1 MKRTLSDLMLKNGRV
16 IDPSQNLDKVCDVL
30 IRDGKIAEVGKD
42 LKAEGGEVKD
52 VSGQIVC
59 PGLVDI
65 HCHLREPGLERK
77 ETIAT
82 GTRAAAAGGF
92 TTVLP
97 MPNTAPVA
105 DSPASIL
112 YVRDRAKEVGVVHV
126 YPIGA
131 ITKGS
136 RGQELAE
143 MSAMAD
149 AGAVAF
155 SDDGRPVDS
164 SRIMRLAMEYS
175 LITKLPLIAHEE
187 DLALVDDGDMNES
200 AVSTVLGLRGNPAAA
215 EETMIARDIILTRL
229 TGARLHIAHVSTA
242 HGVQLIREAKAEGL
256 PITAEVTPH
265 HLTLTEEAVRT
276 YDTNTK
282 VNPPLRTKSDVD
294 ALIEGLKDGTID
306 CVATDHAP
314 HTVEDKVVEY
324 HYAANGISGFETAL
338 PVLWTELVQE
348 GRMTAMELIDKM
360 STSAA
365 KIMNLPAGTLA
376 VGAAADVTV
385 IDPETI
391 LAVDKNEFYSKGK
404 NTPYHERLLSGWP
417 MLTIVDGAVV
427 MEDRKIKE

>member
-1 MKRTLSDLMLKNGRV
+1 M
-16 IDPSQNLDKVCDVL
+16 IDPSQKLDEVCDVL

-42 LKAEGGEVKD
+42 LKAENVEVKD
-52 VSGQIVC
+52 VTGMIVC

-136 RGQELAE
+136 KGQELAE

-164 SRIMRLAMEYS
+164 SRMMRLAMEYS

-187 DLALVDDGDMNES
+187 DLALVDDGDMNEG

-215 EETMIARDIILTRL
+215 EETMIARDIILARL

-282 VNPPLRTKSDVD
+282 VNPPLRTKGDVD

-348 GRMTAMELIDKM
+348 GRLTAMELIDKM

-365 KIMNLPAGTLA
+365 KIMNLPAGTLET
-376 VGAAADVTV
+376 GAAADVIV
-385 IDPETI
+385 IDPDTI

-417 MLTIVDGAVV
+417 MLTVVDGVVV

>member
-1 MKRTLSDLMLKNGRV
+1 MSDLLLKGGRV
-16 IDPSQNLDKVCDVL
+16 IDPSQKMDEVADVL
-30 IRDGKIAEVGKD
+30 IRDGKIAEVAKD
-42 LKAEGGEVKD
+42 LKAENVEVKD
-52 VSGQIVC
+52 VTGMIVC

-136 RGQELAE
+136 KGQELAE

-164 SRIMRLAMEYS
+164 SRMMRLAMEYS

-187 DLALVDDGDMNES
+187 DLALVDDGDMNEG

-215 EETMIARDIILTRL
+215 EETMIARDIILARL

-242 HGVQLIREAKAEGL
+242 HGVQLLREAKAEGL

-282 VNPPLRTKSDVD
+282 VNPPLRTKGDVD

-348 GRMTAMELIDKM
+348 GRLTAMELIDKM

-365 KIMNLPAGTLA
+365 KIMNLPAGTLS
-376 VGAAADVTV
+376 VGAAADVIV
-385 IDPETI
+385 IDPDTI

-417 MLTIVDGAVV
+417 MLTVVDGAVV

>member
-1 MKRTLSDLMLKNGRV
+1 M
-16 IDPSQNLDKVCDVL
+16 IDPSQKLDEVADVL

-42 LKAEGGEVKD
+42 LKAENVEVKD
-52 VSGQIVC
+52 VTGMIVC

-136 RGQELAE
+136 KGQELAE

-149 AGAVAF
+149 AGDVAF

-164 SRIMRLAMEYS
+164 SRMMRLAMEYS

-187 DLALVDDGDMNES
+187 DLALVDDGDMNEG

-215 EETMIARDIILTRL
+215 EETMIARDIILARL

-282 VNPPLRTKSDVD
+282 VNPPLRTKGDVD

-348 GRMTAMELIDKM
+348 GRLTAMELIDKM

-365 KIMNLPAGTLA
+365 KIMNLPAGTLET
-376 VGAAADVTV
+376 GAAADVIV
-385 IDPETI
+385 IDPDTI

-417 MLTIVDGAVV
+417 MLTVVDGAVV

>member
-1 MKRTLSDLMLKNGRV
+1 MSDLLLKGGRV
-16 IDPSQNLDKVCDVL
+16 IDPSQKLDEVADVL

-42 LKAEGGEVKD
+42 LKAENVEVKD
-52 VSGQIVC
+52 VTGMIVC

-136 RGQELAE
+136 KGQELAE

-164 SRIMRLAMEYS
+164 SRMMRLAMEYS

-187 DLALVDDGDMNES
+187 DLALVDDGDMNEG

-215 EETMIARDIILTRL
+215 EETMIARDIILARL

-282 VNPPLRTKSDVD
+282 VNPPLRTKGDVD

-348 GRMTAMELIDKM
+348 GRLTAMELIDKM

-365 KIMNLPAGTLA
+365 KIMNLPAGTLS
-376 VGAAADVTV
+376 VGAAADVIV
-385 IDPETI
+385 IDPDTI

-417 MLTIVDGAVV
+417 MLTVVDGAVV

>member
-1 MKRTLSDLMLKNGRV
+1 M
-16 IDPSQNLDKVCDVL
+16 IDPSQNMDMVADVL
-30 IRDGKIAEVGKD
+30 ILDGKIAAVGEHLEAAD
-42 LKAEGGEVKD
+42 CEVKD
-52 VSGQIVC
+52 VKGMVVA
-59 PGLVDI
+59 PGLVDL
-65 HCHLREPGLERK
+65 HCHLREPGQERK

-92 TTVLP
+92 TSVLP
-97 MPNTAPVA
+97 MPNTTPVA

-112 YVRDRAKEVGVVHV
+112 YVKDRAKEAGYAHV

-136 RGQELAE
+136 KGQELAE

-149 AGAVAF
+149 VGAVAF

-175 LITKLPLIAHEE
+175 HITKLPLIAHEE
-187 DLALVDDGDMNES
+187 DLALVDDGDMNEGYM
-200 AVSTVLGLRGNPAAA
+200 STVLGLRGNPAAA
-215 EETMIARDIILTRL
+215 EETMIARDIILCRL

-242 HGVQLIREAKAEGL
+242 HGVKMIRDAKEEGL
-256 PITAEVTPH
+256 NITAEVTPH
-265 HLTLTEEAVRT
+265 HLTLTEEALRT
-276 YDTNTK
+276 YDTNMK
-282 VNPPLRTKSDVD
+282 VNPPLRTKADVD
-294 ALIEGLKDGTID
+294 ALIEALKEGVID

-314 HTVEDKVVEY
+314 HTVEDKVIEF

-348 GRMTAMELIDKM
+348 GRISAMELINRM
-360 STSAA
+360 STVPA
-365 KIMNLPAGTLA
+365 KIMDLPAGTLQE
-376 VGAAADVTV
+376 GAAADVMV
-385 IDPETI
+385 FDPETI

-417 MLTIVDGAVV
+417 VLTVMDGRIV

>member
-1 MKRTLSDLMLKNGRV
+1 M
-16 IDPSQNLDKVCDVL
+16 IDPSQKLDEVCDVL

-42 LKAEGGEVKD
+42 LKAENVEVKD
-52 VSGQIVC
+52 VTGMIVC

-136 RGQELAE
+136 KGQELAE

-164 SRIMRLAMEYS
+164 SRMMRLAMEYS

-187 DLALVDDGDMNES
+187 DLALVDDGDMNEG

-215 EETMIARDIILTRL
+215 EETMIARDIILARL

-282 VNPPLRTKSDVD
+282 VNPPLRTKGDVD

-348 GRMTAMELIDKM
+348 GRLTAMELIDKM

-365 KIMNLPAGTLA
+365 KIMNLPAGTLET
-376 VGAAADVTV
+376 GAAADVIV
-385 IDPETI
+385 IDPDTI

-417 MLTIVDGAVV
+417 MLTVIDGAVV

>member
-1 MKRTLSDLMLKNGRV
+1 M
-16 IDPSQNLDKVCDVL
+16 IDPSQKLDEVADVL

-42 LKAEGGEVKD
+42 LKAENVEVKD
-52 VSGQIVC
+52 VTGMIVC

-136 RGQELAE
+136 KGQELAE
-143 MSAMAD
+143 MSAMAN

-164 SRIMRLAMEYS
+164 SRMMRLAMEYS

-187 DLALVDDGDMNES
+187 DLALVDDGDMNEG

-215 EETMIARDIILTRL
+215 EETMIARDIILARL

-282 VNPPLRTKSDVD
+282 VNPPLRTKGDVD

-348 GRMTAMELIDKM
+348 GRLTAMELIDKM

-365 KIMNLPAGTLA
+365 KIMNLPAGTLET
-376 VGAAADVTV
+376 GAAADVIV
-385 IDPETI
+385 IDPDTI

-417 MLTIVDGAVV
+417 MLTVVDGAVV

>member
-1 MKRTLSDLMLKNGRV
+1 M
-16 IDPSQNLDKVCDVL
+16 IDPSQKLDEVADVL

-42 LKAEGGEVKD
+42 LKAENVEVKD
-52 VSGQIVC
+52 VTGMIVC

-136 RGQELAE
+136 KGQELAE

-164 SRIMRLAMEYS
+164 SRMMRLAMEYS
-175 LITKLPLIAHEE
+175 LSTKLPLIAHEE
-187 DLALVDDGDMNES
+187 DLALVDDGDMNEG

-215 EETMIARDIILTRL
+215 EETMIARDIILARL

-282 VNPPLRTKSDVD
+282 VNPPLRTKGDVD

-348 GRMTAMELIDKM
+348 GRLTAMELIDKM

-365 KIMNLPAGTLA
+365 KIMNLPAGTLET
-376 VGAAADVTV
+376 GAAADVIV
-385 IDPETI
+385 IDPDTI

-417 MLTIVDGAVV
+417 MLTVVDGAVV

>member
-1 MKRTLSDLMLKNGRV
+1 M
-16 IDPSQNLDKVCDVL
+16 DPSQNLDEVCDVL
-30 IRDGKIAEVGKD
+30 IRDGKIAEIGKD
-42 LKAEGGEVKD
+42 LKAEGAEVKD
-52 VSGQIVC
+52 VTGQIVC

-92 TTVLP
+92 TTVMP

-282 VNPPLRTKSDVD
+282 VNPPLRTKNDVD

-417 MLTIVDGAVV
+417 MLTIVDGTVV

>member
-1 MKRTLSDLMLKNGRV
+1 M
-16 IDPSQNLDKVCDVL
+16 IDPSQKLDEVADVL
-30 IRDGKIAEVGKD
+30 IRDGKIAEVAKD
-42 LKAEGGEVKD
+42 LKAENVEVKD
-52 VSGQIVC
+52 VTGMIVC

-136 RGQELAE
+136 KGQELAE

-164 SRIMRLAMEYS
+164 SRMMRLAMEYS
-175 LITKLPLIAHEE
+175 LIAKLPLIAHEE
-187 DLALVDDGDMNES
+187 DLALVDDGDMNEG

-215 EETMIARDIILTRL
+215 EETMIARDIILARL

-282 VNPPLRTKSDVD
+282 VNPPLRTKGDVD
-294 ALIEGLKDGTID
+294 ALIGGLKDGTID

-348 GRMTAMELIDKM
+348 GRLTAMELIDKM

-365 KIMNLPAGTLA
+365 KIMNLPAGTLS
-376 VGAAADVTV
+376 VGAAADVIV
-385 IDPETI
+385 IDPDTI

-417 MLTIVDGAVV
+417 MLTVVDGAVV

>member
-1 MKRTLSDLMLKNGRV
+1 M
-16 IDPSQNLDKVCDVL
+16 IDPSQQFDEICDVL
-30 IRDGKIAEVGKD
+30 IRDGKIAEVGKNIQVESGD
-42 LKAEGGEVKD
+42 VKD
-52 VSGQIVC
+52 MTGLIVC
-59 PGLVDI
+59 PGLVDL

-97 MPNTAPVA
+97 MPNTSPVA

-136 RGQELAE
+136 KGQELAE

-155 SDDGRPVDS
+155 SDDGRPVSS

-175 LITKLPLIAHEE
+175 LMTKLPLIAHEE
-187 DLALVDDGDMNES
+187 DLALVDDGDMNEG
-200 AVSTVLGLRGNPAAA
+200 ATSTVLGLRGNPAAA
-215 EETMIARDIILTRL
+215 EETMIARDIILTQL
-229 TGARLHIAHVSTA
+229 TGARLHVAHVSTA
-242 HGVQLIREAKAEGL
+242 HGVQLIREAKADGL

-265 HLTLTEEAVRT
+265 HLTLTEEAVCG

-282 VNPPLRTKSDVD
+282 VNPPLRTKADID
-294 ALIEGLKDGTID
+294 ALIEGLKDGSID

-348 GRMTAMELIDKM
+348 GRLTAMELIDKM

-376 VGAAADVTV
+376 AGAAADVIA
-385 IDPETI
+385 IDPDTI

-417 MLTIVDGAVV
+417 VLTIVDGVVV

>member
-1 MKRTLSDLMLKNGRV
+1 M
-16 IDPSQNLDKVCDVL
+16 IDPSQKLDEVADVL

-42 LKAEGGEVKD
+42 LKAENVEVKD
-52 VSGQIVC
+52 VTGMIVC

-136 RGQELAE
+136 KGQELAE

-164 SRIMRLAMEYS
+164 SRMMRLAMEYS

-187 DLALVDDGDMNES
+187 DLALVDDGDMNEG

-215 EETMIARDIILTRL
+215 EETMIARDIILARL
-229 TGARLHIAHVSTA
+229 TGAQLHIAHVSTA

-282 VNPPLRTKSDVD
+282 VNPPLRTKGDVD

-348 GRMTAMELIDKM
+348 GRLTAMELIDKM

-365 KIMNLPAGTLA
+365 KIMNLPAGTLET
-376 VGAAADVTV
+376 GAAADVIV
-385 IDPETI
+385 IDPDTI

-417 MLTIVDGAVV
+417 MLTVVDGAVV

>member
-1 MKRTLSDLMLKNGRV
+1 M
-16 IDPSQNLDKVCDVL
+16 IDPSQKLDEVADVL

-42 LKAEGGEVKD
+42 LKAENVEVRD
-52 VSGQIVC
+52 VTGMIVC

-136 RGQELAE
+136 KGQELAE

-164 SRIMRLAMEYS
+164 SRMMRLAMEYS

-187 DLALVDDGDMNES
+187 DLALVDDGDMNEG

-215 EETMIARDIILTRL
+215 EETMIARDIILARL

-282 VNPPLRTKSDVD
+282 VNPPLRTKGDVD

-348 GRMTAMELIDKM
+348 GRLTAMELIDKM

-365 KIMNLPAGTLA
+365 KIMNLPAGTLET
-376 VGAAADVTV
+376 GAAADVIV
-385 IDPETI
+385 IDPDTI

-417 MLTIVDGAVV
+417 MLTVVDGAVV

>member
-1 MKRTLSDLMLKNGRV
+1 M
-16 IDPSQNLDKVCDVL
+16 IDPSQKMDEVADVL
-30 IRDGKIAEVGKD
+30 IRDGKIAEVAKD
-42 LKAEGGEVKD
+42 LKAENVEVKD
-52 VSGQIVC
+52 VTGMIVC

-136 RGQELAE
+136 KGQELAE

-164 SRIMRLAMEYS
+164 SRMMRLAMEYS

-187 DLALVDDGDMNES
+187 DLALVDDGDMNEG

-215 EETMIARDIILTRL
+215 EETMIARDIILARL

-242 HGVQLIREAKAEGL
+242 HGVQLLREAKAEGL

-282 VNPPLRTKSDVD
+282 VNPPLRTKGDVD

-348 GRMTAMELIDKM
+348 GRLTAMELIDKM

-365 KIMNLPAGTLA
+365 KIMNLPAGTLS
-376 VGAAADVTV
+376 VGAAADVIV
-385 IDPETI
+385 IDPDTI

-417 MLTIVDGAVV
+417 MLTVVDGAVV

>member
-1 MKRTLSDLMLKNGRV
+1 M
-16 IDPSQNLDKVCDVL
+16 IDPSQKLDEVADVL

-42 LKAEGGEVKD
+42 LKAENVEVKD
-52 VSGQIVC
+52 VTGMIVC

-136 RGQELAE
+136 KGQELAE

-164 SRIMRLAMEYS
+164 SRMMRLAMEYS

-187 DLALVDDGDMNES
+187 DLALVDDGDMNEG

-215 EETMIARDIILTRL
+215 EETMIARDIILARL

-276 YDTNTK
+276 YDTNPK
-282 VNPPLRTKSDVD
+282 VNPPLRTKGDVD

-348 GRMTAMELIDKM
+348 GRLTAMELIDKM

-365 KIMNLPAGTLA
+365 KIMNLPAGTLET
-376 VGAAADVTV
+376 GAAADVIV
-385 IDPETI
+385 IDPDTI

-404 NTPYHERLLSGWP
+404 NTSYHERLLSGCP
-417 MLTIVDGAVV
+417 MLTVVDGAVV

>member
-1 MKRTLSDLMLKNGRV
+1 M
-16 IDPSQNLDKVCDVL
+16 IDPSQKLDEVADVL

-42 LKAEGGEVKD
+42 LKAENVEVKD
-52 VSGQIVC
+52 VTGMIVC

-136 RGQELAE
+136 KGQELAE

-164 SRIMRLAMEYS
+164 SRMMRLAMEYS

-187 DLALVDDGDMNES
+187 DLALVDDGDMNEG

-215 EETMIARDIILTRL
+215 EETMIARDIILARL

-282 VNPPLRTKSDVD
+282 VNPPLRTKGDVD

-348 GRMTAMELIDKM
+348 GCLTAMELIDKM

-365 KIMNLPAGTLA
+365 KIMNLPAGTLET
-376 VGAAADVTV
+376 GAAADVIV
-385 IDPETI
+385 IDPDTI

-417 MLTIVDGAVV
+417 MLTVVDGAVV

>member
-1 MKRTLSDLMLKNGRV
+1 M
-16 IDPSQNLDKVCDVL
+16 IDPSQKLDEVADVL

-42 LKAEGGEVKD
+42 LKTENVEVKD
-52 VSGQIVC
+52 VTGMIVC

-136 RGQELAE
+136 KGQELAE

-155 SDDGRPVDS
+155 SDDGHPVDS
-164 SRIMRLAMEYS
+164 SRMMRLAMEYS

-187 DLALVDDGDMNES
+187 DLALVDDGDMNEG

-215 EETMIARDIILTRL
+215 EETMIARDIILARL

-282 VNPPLRTKSDVD
+282 VNPPLRTKGDVD

-348 GRMTAMELIDKM
+348 GRLTAMELIDKM

-365 KIMNLPAGTLA
+365 KIMNLPAGTLET
-376 VGAAADVTV
+376 GAAADVIV
-385 IDPETI
+385 IDPDTI

-417 MLTIVDGAVV
+417 MLTVVDGAVV

>member
-1 MKRTLSDLMLKNGRV
+1 MSDLLLKGGRV
-16 IDPSQNLDKVCDVL
+16 IDPSRKMDEVADVL
-30 IRDGKIAEVGKD
+30 IRDGKIAEVAKD
-42 LKAEGGEVKD
+42 LKAENVEVKD
-52 VSGQIVC
+52 VTGMIVC

-136 RGQELAE
+136 KGQELAE

-155 SDDGRPVDS
+155 SDDGRPVDN
-164 SRIMRLAMEYS
+164 SRMMRLAMEYS

-187 DLALVDDGDMNES
+187 DLALVDDGDMNEG

-215 EETMIARDIILTRL
+215 EETMIARDIILARL

-282 VNPPLRTKSDVD
+282 VNPPLRTKGDVD
-294 ALIEGLKDGTID
+294 ALIGGLKDGTID

-348 GRMTAMELIDKM
+348 GRLTAMELIDKM

-365 KIMNLPAGTLA
+365 KIMNLPAGTLET
-376 VGAAADVTV
+376 GAAADVIV
-385 IDPETI
+385 IDPDTI

-417 MLTIVDGAVV
+417 MLTVVDGAVV

>member
-1 MKRTLSDLMLKNGRV
+1 M
-16 IDPSQNLDKVCDVL
+16 IDPSQKLDEVCDVL

-42 LKAEGGEVKD
+42 LKAENVEVKD
-52 VSGQIVC
+52 VTGMIVC

-136 RGQELAE
+136 KGQELAE

-164 SRIMRLAMEYS
+164 SRMMRLAMEYS

-187 DLALVDDGDMNES
+187 DLALVDDGDMNEG

-215 EETMIARDIILTRL
+215 EETMIARDIILARL

-282 VNPPLRTKSDVD
+282 VNPPLRTKGDVD

-348 GRMTAMELIDKM
+348 GRLTAMELIDKM

-365 KIMNLPAGTLA
+365 KIMNLPAGTLET
-376 VGAAADVTV
+376 GAAADVIV
-385 IDPETI
+385 IDPDTI

-404 NTPYHERLLSGWP
+404 NTPDHERLLSGWP
-417 MLTIVDGAVV
+417 MLTVVDGAVV

>member
-1 MKRTLSDLMLKNGRV
+1 MSDLLLKGGRV
-16 IDPSQNLDKVCDVL
+16 IDPSQKLDEVADVL

-42 LKAEGGEVKD
+42 LKAENVEVKD
-52 VSGQIVC
+52 VTGMIVC

-136 RGQELAE
+136 KGQELAE

-164 SRIMRLAMEYS
+164 SRMMRLAMEYS

-187 DLALVDDGDMNES
+187 DLALVDDGDMNEG

-215 EETMIARDIILTRL
+215 EETMIARDIILARL

-282 VNPPLRTKSDVD
+282 VNPPLRTKEDVD

-348 GRMTAMELIDKM
+348 GRLTAMELIDKM

-365 KIMNLPAGTLA
+365 KIMNLPAGTLET
-376 VGAAADVTV
+376 GAAADVIV
-385 IDPETI
+385 IDPDTI

-417 MLTIVDGAVV
+417 MLTVVDGAVV